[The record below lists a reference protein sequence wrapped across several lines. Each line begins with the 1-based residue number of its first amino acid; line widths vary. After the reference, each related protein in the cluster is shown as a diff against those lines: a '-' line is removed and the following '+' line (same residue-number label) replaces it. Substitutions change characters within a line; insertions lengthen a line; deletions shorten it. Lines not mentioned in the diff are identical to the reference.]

1 MNSLSKKLLG
11 LLMVVGLLAPFASQ
25 AQSSGLSLLTSPLPI
40 LMKTTPGVPVTT
52 DIKLRNTGTEEETL
66 KVSLMK
72 FEAYE
77 ESGKPALMDA
87 EEGDDFMKWVTFS
100 EDTFKVAPGE
110 WKTIQATV
118 APPKEA
124 SFGYYY
130 AFVFSRA
137 NENLT
142 PEERRTALNG
152 GTAVLGLLDVDVP
165 GAKKEMTLD
174 SFTVSKKVFE
184 FLPAEFNVVL
194 KNEGNVHAA
203 PRGNIFIDKGNTKD
217 IALIEVNK
225 EKGNILPSSKRAFEA
240 EWADGFPKYVPKIVD
255 GKEVKNSKGET
266 EMELTWDFK
275 DASKLRFGH
284 YTAKLLMIYDDGTHD
299 VPLEGEVSFWVIP
312 WRIIAVALVILI
324 FVFLGLRS
332 MFSGVASK
340 MKSKK

>member
-1 MNSLSKKLLG
+1 MGRISTKLLSLFIVLG
-11 LLMVVGLLAPFASQ
+11 LFVPVVSR
-25 AQSSGLSLLTSPLPI
+25 AQSNGLSLLTSPLPI

-52 DIKLRNTGTEEETL
+52 DIKLRNTGTGEETL

-77 ESGKPALMDA
+77 ESGKPALMEA
-87 EEGDDFMKWVTFS
+87 EPTDEFLKWVKFS
-100 EDTFKVAPGE
+100 EDVFTVAPGE
-110 WKTIQATV
+110 WKTIQATIT
-118 APPKEA
+118 PPKEA

-137 NENLT
+137 NENLS

-152 GTAVLGLLDVDVP
+152 GTAILALLDVDVP
-165 GAKKEMTLD
+165 GAKKEITLEKFSLD
-174 SFTVSKKVFE
+174 KSVYE
-184 FLPAEFNVVL
+184 FLPTTFTVTL
-194 KNEGNVHAA
+194 KNQGNVHAA
-203 PRGNIFIDKGNTKD
+203 PRGNIYIDKGDEKD

-240 EWADGFPKYVPKIVD
+240 VWVDGFPKYTPKIVD
-255 GKEVKNSKGET
+255 DKEVKDAEGNT
-266 EMELTWDFK
+266 VMELQWDFK

-312 WRIIAVALVILI
+312 WRIIGGGLILLL
-324 FVFLGLRS
+324 FVGLGLRS
-332 MFSGVASK
+332 ILGGVLGK
-340 MKSKK
+340 MKGKK

>member
-1 MNSLSKKLLG
+1 MGRISTKLLSLFIVLG
-11 LLMVVGLLAPFASQ
+11 LFLPVVSR

-66 KVSLMK
+66 KITLMK

-77 ESGKPALMDA
+77 ESGKPALMEA
-87 EEGDDFMKWVTFS
+87 EPTDEFLKWVKFS

-110 WKTIQATV
+110 WKTLQATIT
-118 APPKEA
+118 PPKEA

-137 NENLT
+137 NENLS

-152 GTAVLGLLDVDVP
+152 GTAILALLDVDVP
-165 GAKKEMTLD
+165 GAKKEIALEKFSLD
-174 SFTVSKKVFE
+174 KSVYE
-184 FLPAEFNVVL
+184 FLPTTFTVTL
-194 KNEGNVHAA
+194 KNQGNVHAA
-203 PRGNIFIDKGNTKD
+203 PRGNIYIDKGDEKD

-240 EWADGFPKYVPKIVD
+240 TWTDGFPKYVPKIVD
-255 GKEVKNSKGET
+255 EKEVKDADGNT
-266 EMELTWDFK
+266 VMELTWDFK

-312 WRIIAVALVILI
+312 WRIIGGGLI
-324 FVFLGLRS
+324 VLLFIGLGLRS
-332 MFSGVASK
+332 MLGGVFGK